1 MLDATPATVG
11 RWAAKLTISKAKD
24 GPLESFDSGSEKN
37 SRKTNMDIPK
47 IPKMMVWK
55 RQLPMLDFW
64 GVMAVQVKCWQ
75 ASHDQC

>member
-1 MLDATPATVG
+1 
-11 RWAAKLTISKAKD
+11 
-24 GPLESFDSGSEKN
+24 
-37 SRKTNMDIPK
+37 
-47 IPKMMVWK
+47 MMVWK